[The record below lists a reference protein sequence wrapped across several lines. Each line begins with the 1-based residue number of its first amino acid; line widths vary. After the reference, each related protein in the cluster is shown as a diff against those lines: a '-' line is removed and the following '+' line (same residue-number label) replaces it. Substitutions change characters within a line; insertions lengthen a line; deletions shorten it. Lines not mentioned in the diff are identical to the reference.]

1 MKVDDSVW
9 ALMQQH
15 LGYTDE
21 EMALFRQSPRN
32 EDVLAKAAELMNKT
46 LVAEVV
52 ESHGCNS
59 QHKVGDKFY
68 MDGAG
73 NLISKLCPKRMCV
86 YAISAL
92 PPAVFAANELLYAGA
107 DPNQMRFNR
116 TGCFDVGVKCGG
128 WGRVIMEIRVEERK

>member
-1 MKVDDSVW
+1 MKLDENVW
-9 ALMQQH
+9 GMVQQH

-21 EMALFRQSPRN
+21 EMTQFRQNPRN
-32 EDVLAKAAELMNKT
+32 EEVLLKAPELMSKT
-46 LVAEVV
+46 IVAEVV

-73 NLISKLCPKRMCV
+73 NLISKMCPKRMCV
-86 YAISAL
+86 FAL
-92 PPAVFAANELLYAGA
+92 PPLLPAVFAANELLYAGA

-116 TGCFDVGVKCGG
+116 TGCADVGVKCGG
-128 WGRVIMEIRVEERK
+128 WGRIIMEIRVEDRK